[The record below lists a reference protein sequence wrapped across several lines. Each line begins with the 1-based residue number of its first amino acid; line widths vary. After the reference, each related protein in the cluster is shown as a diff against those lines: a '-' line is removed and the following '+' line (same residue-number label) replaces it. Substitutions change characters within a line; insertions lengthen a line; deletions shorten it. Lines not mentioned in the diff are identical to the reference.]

1 MPEAKAL
8 AEPLPVSS
16 NHEESSPGQKLI
28 SDSDSQVLLCPR
40 RPIMPAGP
48 ETRKLEL
55 QAQTW
60 DKWVLLLLQL
70 LLWLLA
76 AAAAAAAAAGAM
88 AP

>member
-40 RPIMPAGP
+40 RPIMPAGGGMSRNQ
-48 ETRKLEL
+48 ET
-55 QAQTW
+55 QTPGPN
-60 DKWVLLLLQL
+60 LR
-70 LLWLLA
+70 
-76 AAAAAAAAAGAM
+76 
-88 AP
+88 